1 MFQTRPGGESVPN
14 SRTSRSPESIPHVTG
29 DLQPIGDRHQ
39 PRLTALARVAG
50 DLPRRDRAANLAGAP
65 PAMPIQTGPPTISIE
80 RRTQA
85 SLFKVFQCVN
95 LFFFVFDCLVVW
107 LSTDCS
113 VVLFFFSCFKESR
126 ASLAHLLF
134 GCAKKKQVDRLR
146 NGRSP
151 SERPH
156 TIPMEMDETWAF
168 LYLFDAKY
176 NMHKDF
182 ICMMLHV
189 CG

>member
-1 MFQTRPGGESVPN
+1 MTTQKYAPNHLFGLFQTRPGGESVPN

-39 PRLTALARVAG
+39 PRLTALACVARVAG

-65 PAMPIQTGPPTISIE
+65 PAMPIQTGPPTMSIE

-85 SLFKVFQCVN
+85 SLFKVFLCVN
-95 LFFFVFDCLVVW
+95 LLFFVFDCLVVW

-113 VVLFFFSCFKESR
+113 VVLCLFFFSCFKESR

-134 GCAKKKQVDRLR
+134 GCAKKNKLTV
-146 NGRSP
+146 
-151 SERPH
+151 SE
-156 TIPMEMDETWAF
+156 MEGVR
-168 LYLFDAKY
+168 AK
-176 NMHKDF
+176 D
-182 ICMMLHV
+182 LT
-189 CG
+189 